1 MLPSEANSVQ
11 PPAQL
16 FATTQWSAVV
26 TAGGDTSPESHRALE
41 LLCTSYWY
49 PLYAYVRR
57 QGYSVEDAQD
67 LTQQFFMRLLE
78 RKYLKLADPNRG
90 RFRTFLLTSLKNFL
104 INEWNKANREKR
116 GGGCQVVS
124 LDTER
129 TETRL
134 RAEPADDRTP
144 EKAFARRWAMVV
156 LDRVLNELEAECV
169 VNGRGQMF
177 EEIKSSLSSDGSES
191 SYAEIAQRLGMTEG
205 NLKVNVHRLRHR
217 YRELLR
223 AEIARTVDSPADVDD
238 EIRELLAALN
248 D

>member
-1 MLPSEANSVQ
+1 MLPSEANLVQ
-11 PPAQL
+11 QPAQL

-26 TAGGDTSPESHRALE
+26 TAGGDTSPESYRALE
-41 LLCTSYWY
+41 QLCSSYWF

-57 QGYSVEDAQD
+57 QGHSVEDAQD

-144 EKAFARRWAMVV
+144 EKAFARRWAVVV

-169 VNGRGQMF
+169 ANGRGQMF
-177 EEIKSSLSSDGSES
+177 EEIKSSLSSEGSES
-191 SYAEIAQRLGMTEG
+191 SYAEISRRLGLTEG
-205 NLKVNVHRLRHR
+205 NVKVNVHRLRHR